1 MAKIPWPTTHTGLT
15 PADIPYGYSAFPTI
29 WDDDSGYEPKVVG
42 SEIDDSGRTVI
53 LVALSPG
60 RYLSCTLVTAG
71 GALEDQVSALL
82 AAIGVVRGSPTGS
95 PLLPP
100 QQPDSAPVQGP
111 KDREATP

>member
-71 GALEDQVSALL
+71 QAFEEQVATLLEGLYAL
-82 AAIGVVRGSPTGS
+82 RH
-95 PLLPP
+95 PLGGPVLHTP